1 MVKSKPTWRQGIH
14 RSHADVLHN
23 TQEEDYLNLKLKPT
37 HRRSPPRHDQTPET
51 ASSALRDWGDTI
63 STVLLQQEPRML
75 LQLGAE
81 EEITP
86 SHPFS
91 PPPRTCRLNER
102 ALSAS
107 PIGPCGSPRLLRDP
121 MPRCQTP
128 PHAHPCRRMPLLP
141 IPPAHPAAQAR
152 PSPHPA
158 PGGEAGEGGRPPARA
173 ALRMRSA
180 LPGML
185 TAGGGGSGTRCGGA
199 ARLPSAPLG
208 SPRLPALA
216 CSRLAPCGGG
226 RPPASGRSASCS
238 TSAPQVSGGGCGRT
252 AGRAGRRW
260 GPACARRHLLW
271 REAAAARVRRRLP
284 GSGGGCPG
292 PAAAARVRTP
302 PAPEAAGAP
311 VSTADS
317 GGPGRASPALRAPR
331 SGRASAPDR
340 EDLAGGYDSEGKSG
354 LPICLLLI
362 LFIYLFLDT
371 GCFSGDSDHF
381 LAIHQRKSG
390 KPVFIYH
397 HVESVEK
404 SLDTDSYKDSKQN
417 FHSASHTKISKLH
430 PAIILKSAFPRSV
443 YDPSLNLLAMTGQ
456 DLEVEN
462 LPIPTRN
469 VIIVTLQMDVN
480 KLNITLLRLF
490 RQGVAAALGLLP
502 QQVHINRLIAKKNC
516 VELFVSP
523 LNSKPG
529 ISEALPSEE
538 VLRSLNINILHQ
550 SLSQFG
556 ITEVSPEK
564 NVLQGQHEADK
575 IWSKEGFY
583 AVVIFLSIFVILVTC
598 LMVLYRLKEKIQLSL
613 RQEKEKKQEIHL
625 SPLPLQ
631 TSQTEYKTTN
641 SMVQPQQAPKVI
653 NVVVDPQGQC
663 VPELKPP
670 LCASPSP
677 FRMKPVGLQER
688 RGSNVSLTL
697 DMSSLGSVEPFV
709 TVPTPREKVAMEYL
723 QSAGRVLTR
732 QQLRDTVACSHLLQ
746 TEFMEIPMNFVDPKE
761 IDIPSHGTKNR
772 YKTILPNPLSRVYLK
787 PKNPSDSLSTY
798 INANY
803 IRGYGGKEKAFIATQ
818 GPMINTVNDF
828 WQMVWQED
836 SPVIVMITK
845 LKEKNEKCVLYW
857 PEKRGI
863 YGKVEVLVNSVQE
876 CKNYTV
882 RQLTVKQG
890 NQSHSVKHYW
900 YTSWPDHK
908 TPDSAQPL
916 LQLMLDVEEDRAE
929 SPGRGPVI
937 VHCSAGIGRTGC
949 FIATAI
955 GCQQLKEE
963 GVVDAL
969 SIVCQLRVDRGG
981 MVQTSE
987 QYEFV
992 HHALSL
998 YESRLSAEAVQ

>member
-1 MVKSKPTWRQGIH
+1 YQNWTW
-14 RSHADVLHN
+14 
-23 TQEEDYLNLKLKPT
+23 
-37 HRRSPPRHDQTPET
+37 
-51 ASSALRDWGDTI
+51 
-63 STVLLQQEPRML
+63 
-75 LQLGAE
+75 
-81 EEITP
+81 
-86 SHPFS
+86 
-91 PPPRTCRLNER
+91 
-102 ALSAS
+102 LSM
-107 PIGPCGSPRLLRDP
+107 C
-121 MPRCQTP
+121 C
-128 PHAHPCRRMPLLP
+128 C
-141 IPPAHPAAQAR
+141 
-152 PSPHPA
+152 
-158 PGGEAGEGGRPPARA
+158 
-173 ALRMRSA
+173 
-180 LPGML
+180 
-185 TAGGGGSGTRCGGA
+185 
-199 ARLPSAPLG
+199 
-208 SPRLPALA
+208 
-216 CSRLAPCGGG
+216 
-226 RPPASGRSASCS
+226 
-238 TSAPQVSGGGCGRT
+238 VSG
-252 AGRAGRRW
+252 
-260 GPACARRHLLW
+260 
-271 REAAAARVRRRLP
+271 
-284 GSGGGCPG
+284 
-292 PAAAARVRTP
+292 
-302 PAPEAAGAP
+302 
-311 VSTADS
+311 DN
-317 GGPGRASPALRAPR
+317 
-331 SGRASAPDR
+331 
-340 EDLAGGYDSEGKSG
+340 
-354 LPICLLLI
+354 
-362 LFIYLFLDT
+362 
-371 GCFSGDSDHF
+371 DHF

-390 KPVFIYH
+390 KPVFIYQ
-397 HVESVEK
+397 HVQSVEK
-404 SLDTDSYKDSKQN
+404 SLDTDSYKNSKQN
-417 FHSASHTKISKLH
+417 FRSSSHTKINKLH
-430 PAIILKSAFPRSV
+430 PAIIVKSALPRPA

-462 LPIPTRN
+462 LPIPATN
-469 VIIVTLQMDVN
+469 VIVVTLQMDVN
-480 KLNITLLRLF
+480 KLNITLLRIF

-502 QQVHINRLIAKKNC
+502 QQVHINRLIGKKNC

-523 LNSKPG
+523 LNRKPG
-529 ISEALPSEE
+529 ISEAFPSEE

-564 NVLQGQHEADK
+564 NVLQDQHEADK

-598 LMVLYRLKEKIQLSL
+598 LMILYRLKEKIQLSL
-613 RQEKEKKQEIHL
+613 RPEKEKNGPSRPVYSRAQ
-625 SPLPLQ
+625 
-631 TSQTEYKTTN
+631 
-641 SMVQPQQAPKVI
+641 
-653 NVVVDPQGQC
+653 
-663 VPELKPP
+663 PP

-677 FRMKPVGLQER
+677 FRMKPVGSRKEKMG
-688 RGSNVSLTL
+688 GSNVSLTL

-723 QSAGRVLTR
+723 QSAGRILTR
-732 QQLRDTVACSHLLQ
+732 QQLRDAVACSHLLQ

-876 CKNYTV
+876 CKNYTI
-882 RQLTVKQG
+882 RQLTIKQG
-890 NQSHSVKHYW
+890 SQSRSVKHYW

-916 LQLMLDVEEDRAE
+916 LQLMLDVEEDRVE

>member
-1 MVKSKPTWRQGIH
+1 M
-14 RSHADVLHN
+14 
-23 TQEEDYLNLKLKPT
+23 
-37 HRRSPPRHDQTPET
+37 RRR
-51 ASSALRDWGDTI
+51 AA
-63 STVLLQQEPRML
+63 
-75 LQLGAE
+75 
-81 EEITP
+81 
-86 SHPFS
+86 
-91 PPPRTCRLNER
+91 TCLR
-102 ALSAS
+102 AL
-107 PIGPCGSPRLLRDP
+107 
-121 MPRCQTP
+121 
-128 PHAHPCRRMPLLP
+128 
-141 IPPAHPAAQAR
+141 
-152 PSPHPA
+152 
-158 PGGEAGEGGRPPARA
+158 
-173 ALRMRSA
+173 
-180 LPGML
+180 
-185 TAGGGGSGTRCGGA
+185 
-199 ARLPSAPLG
+199 
-208 SPRLPALA
+208 
-216 CSRLAPCGGG
+216 
-226 RPPASGRSASCS
+226 
-238 TSAPQVSGGGCGRT
+238 
-252 AGRAGRRW
+252 
-260 GPACARRHLLW
+260 
-271 REAAAARVRRRLP
+271 
-284 GSGGGCPG
+284 
-292 PAAAARVRTP
+292 
-302 PAPEAAGAP
+302 
-311 VSTADS
+311 
-317 GGPGRASPALRAPR
+317 
-331 SGRASAPDR
+331 
-340 EDLAGGYDSEGKSG
+340 
-354 LPICLLLI
+354 CLLLH
-362 LFIYLFLDT
+362 LCAV

-417 FHSASHTKISKLH
+417 FRSSSHTKISKLH
-430 PAIILKSAFPRSV
+430 PAIIVKSAFPRSV

-462 LPIPTRN
+462 LPIPTTN

-480 KLNITLLRLF
+480 KLNITLLRIF

-502 QQVHINRLIAKKNC
+502 QQVHINRLIRKKNC

-523 LNSKPG
+523 LNTKPG

-564 NVLQGQHEADK
+564 NVLQGQREADK

-653 NVVVDPQGQC
+653 NVVVDSQGQC

-732 QQLRDTVACSHLLQ
+732 QQLRDTVSCSHLLQ

-803 IRGYGGKEKAFIATQ
+803 IR
-818 GPMINTVNDF
+818 
-828 WQMVWQED
+828 
-836 SPVIVMITK
+836 
-845 LKEKNEKCVLYW
+845 KCVLYW

-882 RQLTVKQG
+882 RQLTIKQG
-890 NQSHSVKHYW
+890 SQSHSVKHYW

-916 LQLMLDVEEDRAE
+916 LQLILDVEEDRLE
-929 SPGRGPVI
+929 SLGRGPVV

-949 FIATAI
+949 FIATSI

-998 YESRLSAEAVQ
+998 YERRLSAEAVQ

>member
-1 MVKSKPTWRQGIH
+1 
-14 RSHADVLHN
+14 
-23 TQEEDYLNLKLKPT
+23 
-37 HRRSPPRHDQTPET
+37 
-51 ASSALRDWGDTI
+51 
-63 STVLLQQEPRML
+63 
-75 LQLGAE
+75 
-81 EEITP
+81 
-86 SHPFS
+86 
-91 PPPRTCRLNER
+91 
-102 ALSAS
+102 
-107 PIGPCGSPRLLRDP
+107 
-121 MPRCQTP
+121 
-128 PHAHPCRRMPLLP
+128 
-141 IPPAHPAAQAR
+141 
-152 PSPHPA
+152 
-158 PGGEAGEGGRPPARA
+158 
-173 ALRMRSA
+173 MRSA
-180 LPGML
+180 LPGMF
-185 TAGGGGSGTRCGGA
+185 TAGGGGSGTRCCGA
-199 ARLPSAPLG
+199 AWLPSAPLG
-208 SPRLPALA
+208 SPRLPSAALG
-216 CSRLAPCGGG
+216 SPRLLAAP
-226 RPPASGRSASCS
+226 RARLPSA
-238 TSAPQVSGGGCGRT
+238 RT
-252 AGRAGRRW
+252 MRW
-260 GPACARRHLLW
+260 R
-271 REAAAARVRRRLP
+271 AAA
-284 GSGGGCPG
+284 C
-292 PAAAARVRTP
+292 
-302 PAPEAAGAP
+302 
-311 VSTADS
+311 
-317 GGPGRASPALRAPR
+317 LRA
-331 SGRASAPDR
+331 
-340 EDLAGGYDSEGKSG
+340 L
-354 LPICLLLI
+354 CLLLH
-362 LFIYLFLDT
+362 LRAA

-417 FHSASHTKISKLH
+417 FYSSSHTKMSKLH
-430 PAIILKSAFPRSV
+430 PAIIVKSAFPRSV

-462 LPIPTRN
+462 LPIPTTS

-480 KLNITLLRLF
+480 KLNITLLRIF

-502 QQVHINRLIAKKNC
+502 QQVHINRLI
-516 VELFVSP
+516 
-523 LNSKPG
+523 
-529 ISEALPSEE
+529 
-538 VLRSLNINILHQ
+538 
-550 SLSQFG
+550 
-556 ITEVSPEK
+556 K

-641 SMVQPQQAPKVI
+641 SMVQPQQAPKVV

-732 QQLRDTVACSHLLQ
+732 QQLRDAVACSHLLQ

-876 CKNYTV
+876 CQNYTV
-882 RQLTVKQG
+882 RQLTIKQG
-890 NQSHSVKHYW
+890 SQSHSVKHYW

-916 LQLMLDVEEDRAE
+916 LQLMLDVEEDRVE

>member
-1 MVKSKPTWRQGIH
+1 M
-14 RSHADVLHN
+14 
-23 TQEEDYLNLKLKPT
+23 
-37 HRRSPPRHDQTPET
+37 RR
-51 ASSALRDWGDTI
+51 AAVCL
-63 STVLLQQEPRML
+63 
-75 LQLGAE
+75 
-81 EEITP
+81 
-86 SHPFS
+86 
-91 PPPRTCRLNER
+91 R
-102 ALSAS
+102 AL
-107 PIGPCGSPRLLRDP
+107 
-121 MPRCQTP
+121 
-128 PHAHPCRRMPLLP
+128 
-141 IPPAHPAAQAR
+141 
-152 PSPHPA
+152 
-158 PGGEAGEGGRPPARA
+158 
-173 ALRMRSA
+173 
-180 LPGML
+180 
-185 TAGGGGSGTRCGGA
+185 
-199 ARLPSAPLG
+199 
-208 SPRLPALA
+208 
-216 CSRLAPCGGG
+216 
-226 RPPASGRSASCS
+226 
-238 TSAPQVSGGGCGRT
+238 
-252 AGRAGRRW
+252 
-260 GPACARRHLLW
+260 
-271 REAAAARVRRRLP
+271 
-284 GSGGGCPG
+284 
-292 PAAAARVRTP
+292 
-302 PAPEAAGAP
+302 
-311 VSTADS
+311 
-317 GGPGRASPALRAPR
+317 
-331 SGRASAPDR
+331 
-340 EDLAGGYDSEGKSG
+340 
-354 LPICLLLI
+354 CLLLH
-362 LFIYLFLDT
+362 LRAA
-371 GCFSGDSDHF
+371 GCFSGDNDHF
-381 LAIHQRKSG
+381 LAIHQQKSG

-397 HVESVEK
+397 HVQSVEK
-404 SLDTDSYKDSKQN
+404 SLDTDSYKNSKQN
-417 FHSASHTKISKLH
+417 FHSSSHTKISKLH
-430 PAIILKSAFPRSV
+430 PAIIVKSTFPRPD

-462 LPIPTRN
+462 LPIPATN

-480 KLNITLLRLF
+480 KLNITLLRIF

-502 QQVHINRLIAKKNC
+502 QQVHINRLIGKRNC

-523 LNSKPG
+523 LNRKPG

-556 ITEVSPEK
+556 ITEVSPE
-564 NVLQGQHEADK
+564 
-575 IWSKEGFY
+575 
-583 AVVIFLSIFVILVTC
+583 
-598 LMVLYRLKEKIQLSL
+598 VLYRLKEKIQLSL

-631 TSQTEYKTTN
+631 TSQSKITN
-641 SMVQPQQAPKVI
+641 SMVQPEQAPKVV

-709 TVPTPREKVAMEYL
+709 AVPTPREKVAMEYL
-723 QSAGRVLTR
+723 QSASRILTR
-732 QQLRDTVACSHLLQ
+732 QQLRDAVACSHLLQ

-876 CKNYTV
+876 CENYTV
-882 RQLTVKQG
+882 RQLTIKQG
-890 NQSHSVKHYW
+890 SQSRGVKHYW

-908 TPDSAQPL
+908 TPNSAQPL
-916 LQLMLDVEEDRAE
+916 LQLMLDVEEDRVE
-929 SPGRGPVI
+929 SPGRGPVT